1 MPSNNSTMN
10 VTTRKSKKHAVMQG
24 ITGSMATCCACI
36 FSNPFD
42 VFKTRL
48 QLQGEMGKGNLHYRG
63 VFDVISATYRHEG
76 IHGIQRG
83 LSAALWFNFVLNG
96 VRFGLYPAAQSFLAS
111 DPTAY
116 NFFFKNIAAGAI
128 AGAASAFVA

>member
-1 MPSNNSTMN
+1 MPN
-10 VTTRKSKKHAVMQG
+10 VATLKSRKHVVMQG
-24 ITGSMATCCACI
+24 FTGSLASCCACV

-48 QLQGEMGKGNLHYRG
+48 QLQGEMGKGNLHYRS
-63 VFDVISATYRHEG
+63 VFDVICATYHHEG
-76 IHGIQRG
+76 IRGIQRG

-96 VRFGLYPAAQSFLAS
+96 VRFGLYPTAQSLLAS
-111 DPTAY
+111 DSTA
-116 NFFFKNIAAGAI
+116 FFFLKNVAAGAM